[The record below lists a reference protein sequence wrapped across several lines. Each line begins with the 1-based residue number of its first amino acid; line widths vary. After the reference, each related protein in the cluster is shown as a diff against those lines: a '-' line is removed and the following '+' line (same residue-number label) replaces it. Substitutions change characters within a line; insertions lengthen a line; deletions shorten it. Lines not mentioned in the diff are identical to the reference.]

1 MTLIQLEHYTFNTF
15 TVLSNA
21 CGTSNEIATNG
32 KENKKSC
39 SKNVTVAMK
48 ELFPSG
54 VGSAETGTPGEGHG
68 K

>member
-1 MTLIQLEHYTFNTF
+1 M
-15 TVLSNA
+15 LSNA